1 MQDRFESRARLIDY
15 IAPRTRLC
23 SSWYALLFGSR
34 HAQPPLVART
44 ALLYRMGYFETLIIS
59 GGRTQGSRISEAEE
73 LAHLL
78 VEVGLDRRAIVLE
91 MVSSNTKENIQFSRE
106 LMRGAGIDRLLLIG
120 KIYAKRRYVMTLRCH
135 WPEIAEVACT
145 AVNYFGVSRASWWT
159 HSELRGRILSERR
172 KIEAYLG
179 RADLQEV
186 GVESGRFILD
196 ALRSPMA

>member
-1 MQDRFESRARLIDY
+1 MQDRFESRTRLIDY

-23 SSWYALLFGSR
+23 RSRYALLFGSR

-59 GGRTQGSRISEAEE
+59 GGRTQGGGFSEAEE
-73 LAHLL
+73 LADQL
-78 VEVGLDRRAIVLE
+78 VEVGLDRRAIILE
-91 MVSSNTKENIQFSRE
+91 MASSNTKENIQFSRA

-120 KIYAKRRYVMTLRCH
+120 KIYAKRRYVMTLRRH
-135 WPEIAEVACT
+135 WPEVTQVACT

-159 HSELRGRILSERR
+159 HAELRGRILSERR

-179 RADLQEV
+179 KGDLQEV
-186 GVESGRFILD
+186 GVENGRFTLD
-196 ALRSPMA
+196 ALRFPTV